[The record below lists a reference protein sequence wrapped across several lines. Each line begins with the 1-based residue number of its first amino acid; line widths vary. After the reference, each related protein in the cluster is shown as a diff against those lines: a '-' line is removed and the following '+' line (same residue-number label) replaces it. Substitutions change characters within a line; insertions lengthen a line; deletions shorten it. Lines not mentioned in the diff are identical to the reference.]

1 MGSGEWL
8 CSSSCPIRQM
18 MVTMSMIG
26 NYPAHFQGNARLKFL
41 MNSEDFAKFSLIAL
55 TMKCHFIKHLLGRY
69 QA

>member
-1 MGSGEWL
+1 
-8 CSSSCPIRQM
+8 M